1 MMGMKT
7 ESCVVGENANET
19 MRAIDGG
26 NNVDAACDVGIVN
39 DADVLNSMSGIDVL
53 NSVNGIDVLNNVNG
67 MGTTDNGSNMSAS
80 ILISAT
86 ANNVI
91 ADKEESTFSKIYD
104 KYPLGETS
112 KGKVLVENIIFK
124 TYIYIH
130 SDDTRLLAA
139 RRTLCGFNIYSVQEN
154 NKLIAVLRAN
164 IFGTKY
170 HLDDSL
176 DVKYETSFLQRGR
189 PRAFAVGLDGLGL
202 CNKKPYFN
210 NETQSFSLN
219 FNGRVTQPS
228 VRNLQIIHPLDP
240 TYITLTFGKE
250 NDNTYILDFSYP
262 WAAIKAFC
270 IALSALDHKFGCD

>member
-1 MMGMKT
+1 MDAEPCLADEKT
-7 ESCVVGENANET
+7 GDTAVGNGDIMNVV
-19 MRAIDGG
+19 
-26 NNVDAACDVGIVN
+26 C
-39 DADVLNSMSGIDVL
+39 DADGMNATDSIADVAVEA
-53 NSVNGIDVLNNVNG
+53 VN
-67 MGTTDNGSNMSAS
+67 
-80 ILISAT
+80 
-86 ANNVI
+86 
-91 ADKEESTFSKIYD
+91 DKEESVFSKIYD
-104 KYPLGETS
+104 KHPLGETS

-124 TYIYIH
+124 TYIYVH

-139 RRTLCGFNIYSVQEN
+139 RRTLCGFNIYSVQEDHR
-154 NKLIAVLRAN
+154 LVAVLKAN

-176 DVKYETSFLQRGR
+176 DIRYETSFLQRGR